1 MASISKDVF
10 LKLFVDLI
18 HQGFLKSESDT
29 TEVLNVNNKI
39 CLGFRERDLTRM
51 IEDSKGKLGL
61 PMQIL

>member
-1 MASISKDVF
+1 M
-10 LKLFVDLI
+10 KLFVDLI

-51 IEDSKGKLGL
+51 IEDAKGKLGL